1 VHVHAALSTFS
12 TLWLAQ
18 ACWLRQIHQALTSS
32 IAGTTVMGAELAV
45 MDGKQAL
52 LVLTRTQLLVYILG
66 TAG

>member
-1 VHVHAALSTFS
+1 
-12 TLWLAQ
+12 
-18 ACWLRQIHQALTSS
+18 
-32 IAGTTVMGAELAV
+32 MGAELAV